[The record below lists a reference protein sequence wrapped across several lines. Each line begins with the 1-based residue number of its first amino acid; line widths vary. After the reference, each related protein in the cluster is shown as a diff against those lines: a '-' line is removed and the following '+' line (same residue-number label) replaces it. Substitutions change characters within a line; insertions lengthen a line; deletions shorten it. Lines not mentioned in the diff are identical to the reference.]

1 MRIAL
6 FLIYFSMLLF
16 CGGTTTHAATMHPLQ
31 VNCIKSTLT
40 KNPQIKFFHKDQD
53 SDLIED
59 ADTDTEDDCNFGA
72 NNKSNTDKNIAAVS
86 TSSTQAW
93 YHAFISLDLKT
104 KVLTT
109 QNQNAHFCGYS
120 SPTFSRLQV
129 LRI

>member
-6 FLIYFSMLLF
+6 FLIYFSILLF
-16 CGGTTTHAATMHPLQ
+16 CGGTTMHATMMHPPQ
-31 VNCIKSTLT
+31 ENCIKTTFT

-72 NNKSNTDKNIAAVS
+72 NSKSNTDKNLATVNASI
-86 TSSTQAW
+86 TQVW

-109 QNQNAHFCGYS
+109 QNQHAHFCGYS

>member
-1 MRIAL
+1 MRDRQVDELRPRACTIQSCRF
-6 FLIYFSMLLF
+6 FLRLIL
-16 CGGTTTHAATMHPLQ
+16 GLQ
-31 VNCIKSTLT
+31 RG
-40 KNPQIKFFHKDQD
+40 HKDQD

-72 NNKSNTDKNIAAVS
+72 NNKSNTDKNLAAVS

-120 SPTFSRLQV
+120 SPTFFRLQV

>member
-6 FLIYFSMLLF
+6 CLIYFSMLLF
-16 CGGTTTHAATMHPLQ
+16 CGGTTMHATMMHPPQ
-31 VNCIKSTLT
+31 ENCIKATFT
-40 KNPQIKFFHKDQD
+40 KNPQIKFFHKDQY

-59 ADTDTEDDCNFGA
+59 AGTDTENDCNFDA
-72 NNKSNTDKNIAAVS
+72 NNKSNTDKNLAAVS
-86 TSSTQAW
+86 TSRTQAW

-104 KVLTT
+104 KVCTT